1 MNISELVTAF
11 HRSRQALIYIRQSSP
26 HQVLNNLESQR
37 LQYDLSSCFVVLE
50 GVV

>member
-11 HRSRQALIYIRQSSP
+11 HRGRQALIYIRQSSP

-37 LQYDLSSCFVVLE
+37 LQYDLRQLRL
-50 GVV
+50 